1 MAIDRRDFG
10 ALLAAGLLLPR
21 RSFAAL
27 PAEAAYVTTRREAEG
42 FAAVLLDRSGQ
53 ALQSLALPG
62 RGHGAAVSPDG
73 RRAVLFARRPGSFAL
88 VLDLVAMQPA
98 GLFQTPDVRHFFG
111 HGFFSP
117 DGRILYACE
126 NDFEG
131 ERGVLG
137 LYDAHAGFRRLGEL
151 DAGGIGV
158 HEALLLKG
166 GRLAALAI
174 GGIATHPDYPREKLN
189 LATMEP
195 GIAYLDLATGGIVEK
210 RLLPRALHQ
219 LSLRH
224 LAEDAS
230 GCLWLGGQYEGAA
243 LEAPPLVA
251 RHRPGG
257 ELEMLEAPEE
267 SYRALRNYVGSV
279 ATNASGERVAV
290 SSPRG
295 GRVLVWEAASGRLLE
310 ERAID
315 DVCGLAAAGP
325 AFLES
330 DGKGRLWRG
339 AALLRRDEA
348 VAWDNHLTAVS
359 AG

>member
-1 MAIDRRDFG
+1 MRRSICALARGLGAAMVLAGGAKAASPSEVLATYADIAQAGYEDSLKTARALDSAIDR
-10 ALLAAGLLLPR
+10 LLAAPDDASLL
-21 RSFAAL
+21 AAR
-27 PAEAAYVTTRREAEG
+27 AAR
-42 FAAVLLDRSGQ
+42 AAW
-53 ALQSLALPG
+53 
-62 RGHGAAVSPDG
+62 
-73 RRAVLFARRPGSFAL
+73 
-88 VLDLVAMQPA
+88 VA
-98 GLFQTPDVRHFFG
+98 
-111 HGFFSP
+111 
-117 DGRILYACE
+117 
-126 NDFEG
+126 
-131 ERGVLG
+131 
-137 LYDAHAGFRRLGEL
+137 AHAGFRRLGEL

-189 LATMEP
+189 LPTMEP

-243 LEAPPLVA
+243 LNAPPLVA

-279 ATNASGERVAV
+279 AANASGARVAV